1 MMRHAR
7 GGIDMRSRASRPGA
21 ALALAVGCV
30 WMAMVGGSTGQE
42 RSRPLA
48 HWPVGAHIAVWIDTS
63 HAPADAA
70 SFVERALKV
79 WTGAAGERLTLTRTP
94 ARNDAA
100 IRVFFVR
107 SDTNYGET
115 APHVDPRTG
124 LIASADVAINSDVPS
139 DGLDARIVVYMTAL
153 HELGHALGLPHSDTF
168 SAIMYRFRR
177 PDDGERYFGAYRRR
191 LRSAD
196 DIGSPRATGLA
207 DEDIEMLRRLY
218 DAAAA
223 GAAAAGDAA
232 LRP

>member
-1 MMRHAR
+1 MQP
-7 GGIDMRSRASRPGA
+7 GSLLRALSFG
-21 ALALAVGCV
+21 VGCV
-30 WMAMVGGSTGQE
+30 WLAALAGHAAQNP
-42 RSRPLA
+42 SRRTT
-48 HWPVGAHIAVWIDTS
+48 HWPSGARIAVWIDTS

-70 SFVERALKV
+70 ALVERALKV
-79 WTGAAGERLTLTRTP
+79 WTAAAGERLALIRTP
-94 ARNDAA
+94 ARTDGA

-124 LIASADVAINSDVPS
+124 LLASADVAINSDVPA
-139 DGLDARIVVYMTAL
+139 DGLDAHIVVYLTAL

-177 PDDGERYFGAYRRR
+177 ADDGERYFGAYRRR

-218 DAAAA
+218 ETK
-223 GAAAAGDAA
+223 
-232 LRP
+232 